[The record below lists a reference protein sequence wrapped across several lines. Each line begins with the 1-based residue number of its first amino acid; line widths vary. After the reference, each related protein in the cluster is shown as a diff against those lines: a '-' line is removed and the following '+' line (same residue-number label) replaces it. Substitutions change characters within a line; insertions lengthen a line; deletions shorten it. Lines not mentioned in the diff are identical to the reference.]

1 VAGLLVAWCFNDA
14 KKKKRK
20 ENNLL
25 CFYFFWCV
33 FVALHVMTKEV
44 GEIVFEMEKNL
55 NNPMRTL
62 QKLCGSN
69 FYKMI
74 GKGDFGE
81 VMR

>member
-1 VAGLLVAWCFNDA
+1 
-14 KKKKRK
+14 
-20 ENNLL
+20 
-25 CFYFFWCV
+25 
-33 FVALHVMTKEV
+33 MTKEV

-81 VMR
+81 VMRWDDEEDIWNKLRKDLGSFLWRLWVVMKKKQNC